1 MSDLDIKS
9 RNETRFISKYGSIAN
24 NYDNQYRLSEEI
36 TTKESG
42 VCLWKAVI
50 MQALVDLGSRS
61 NKKMAKI
68 NRVRSILWCNLN
80 NKDFLTVCSHAELN
94 PYYVYQKVQKI
105 KKENPY
111 I

>member
-1 MSDLDIKS
+1 MSDLDTKS
-9 RNETRFISKYGSIAN
+9 RNKTKPISKYVPIAN
-24 NYDNQYRLSEEI
+24 HYSNQYKLGEEI
-36 TTKESG
+36 TNKGSE

-50 MQALVDLGSRS
+50 MQALVDLGSHS

-68 NRVRSILWCNLN
+68 NRIKAILWCNLN
-80 NKDFLTVCSHAELN
+80 NKDFLTVCAHAELN
-94 PYYVYQKVQKI
+94 PHYVYQKAQKI

>member
-1 MSDLDIKS
+1 MSDLDLRSRKETSPIK
-9 RNETRFISKYGSIAN
+9 KYKAITN
-24 NYDNQYRLSEEI
+24 RYNNQYKLSERI
-36 TTKESG
+36 TTKESS

-80 NKDFLTVCSHAELN
+80 NKDFLTVCSYAELN